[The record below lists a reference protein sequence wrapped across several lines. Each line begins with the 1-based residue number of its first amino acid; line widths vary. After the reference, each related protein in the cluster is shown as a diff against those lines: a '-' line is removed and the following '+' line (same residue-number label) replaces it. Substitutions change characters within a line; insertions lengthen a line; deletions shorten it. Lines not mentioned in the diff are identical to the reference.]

1 MLLGNAIIF
10 LQHIKLATKMYWIG
24 ILLVRQY
31 NEMFDR
37 IVILPSLPYG
47 KSLTQTTEIVT
58 YLTAVAKEKQQ
69 ILGISTAT

>member
-10 LQHIKLATKMYWIG
+10 LQHVKLATKMCWIG